1 MPVYRT
7 KVRKHTGETVEQTLV
22 VPRESQL
29 GEYLARTDGF
39 VLDCVPLA
47 NPTSPAAESS
57 TSTVPARD
65 PRLHRSVRAHPSDLL
80 SFTWYLFTLASA
92 GVPLARALDIIQ
104 RQIDVPEWKLVIGH
118 IISCLERGESLA
130 DSMRQFPRF
139 FPTQY
144 VHMVD
149 VGEISGNMTLV
160 LEDLAKH
167 YERQLESRARVKS
180 ALAYPVL
187 LMLACVVVI
196 FFLIAFIL
204 PRIAKMFVKVG
215 TELPW
220 VTEALLT
227 LSGFLRSHIPHLA
240 VALGAAVALYGF
252 ASKTPRGR
260 FVLAKIQ
267 LRAPL
272 IGKLY
277 QKFLIANFCQTLA
290 LLQRSGVSL
299 LVSLRLSRQ
308 GVPNVVLE
316 EFLAGVEKNLQ
327 EGSSLG
333 EELARSPFV
342 PTMVSSMITVGEET
356 GQLAEMLAKVSYFYE
371 REIEQFARTIPKIVE
386 PAVIVLM
393 TGVVGLLAASVF
405 VPLSKLAKG
414 FG

>member
-7 KVRKHTGETVEQTLV
+7 KIRKHTGETVEQNLV

-29 GEYLARTDGF
+29 GEYLSKTDGF
-39 VLDCVPLA
+39 VLDCVQIPNPSPPPLEA
-47 NPTSPAAESS
+47 PSSSAAVKDLGKMRSLRSNP
-57 TSTVPARD
+57 R
-65 PRLHRSVRAHPSDLL
+65 DLL
-80 SFTWYLFTLASA
+80 SFTWYIFTLASA
-92 GVPLARALDIIQ
+92 GVPLARALEIIQ
-104 RQIDVPEWKLVIGH
+104 RQMEPPEWKTVIGH

-130 DSMRQFPRF
+130 DSMKQFPRF
-139 FPTQY
+139 FPSQY

-149 VGEISGNMTLV
+149 VGEVSGNMTLV

-167 YERQLESRARVKS
+167 YEKQLDSRARVKS
-180 ALAYPVL
+180 ALAYPAL
-187 LMLACVVVI
+187 LMGACLLVI

-215 TELPW
+215 SELPW

-227 LSGFLRSHIPHLA
+227 LSGFLRGHVPHLA
-240 VALGAAVALYGF
+240 VLAAALVAACLVAG
-252 ASKTPRGR
+252 KTPKGR
-260 FVLAKIQ
+260 VTLAILK
-267 LRAPL
+267 LRTPL
-272 IGKLY
+272 FGTLY
-277 QKFLIANFCQTLA
+277 QKFLLGNFCQTLA

-316 EFLAGVEKNLQ
+316 EFLAVVEKNLQ
-327 EGSSLG
+327 EGASLG
-333 EELARSPFV
+333 EELGRSPFV
-342 PTMVSSMITVGEET
+342 PAMVSSMIAVGEET

-371 REIEQFARTIPKIVE
+371 REIDQFTRTIPKIIE
-386 PAVIVLM
+386 PLVIVLM
-393 TGVVGLLAASVF
+393 TGVVGLIAASVF